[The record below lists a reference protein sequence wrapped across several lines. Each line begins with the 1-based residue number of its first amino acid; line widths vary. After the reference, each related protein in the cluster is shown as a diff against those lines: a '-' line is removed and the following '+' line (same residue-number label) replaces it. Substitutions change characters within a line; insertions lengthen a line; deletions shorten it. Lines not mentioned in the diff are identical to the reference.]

1 MRDRA
6 RAASPREL
14 LSVPWLAG
22 LTPAERQQASSG
34 LLVVEVMPGEA
45 LCRSGRAASYWFG
58 VLEGLLR
65 HSEPGDTGRPMRF
78 GGVAPGGWCCE
89 DTLLQRAPYRSD
101 VRALRRSVVAALP
114 LEDFHALLGSS
125 LGFNQ
130 YLLLQLHER
139 LGQVDTLRDMERRS
153 DPDLRVARHLA
164 ALSHPRLHPGVGD
177 LLRITQQELGQ
188 LVGLSRQR
196 VNEALGRLETEHLIR
211 VAYGGV
217 QVLNAGRLQ
226 QFGSPA
232 SAGPTASMSAS
243 AETETAAAAAA
254 SSSQEP
260 LTPRTAS
267 APAAAADTP

>member
-1 MRDRA
+1 MSLPATSLSLETRPEPPHAPRPSVRERA

-14 LSVPWLAG
+14 AAIPWLAG
-22 LTPAERQQASSG
+22 LTATERQQATSG
-34 LLVVEVMPGEA
+34 LLVVEVMPGEPV
-45 LCRSGRAASYWFG
+45 CRSGRAASYWFG
-58 VLEGLLR
+58 VIEGLLR
-65 HSEPGDTGRPMRF
+65 HSEPGDAGRPTGF

-89 DTLLQRAPYRSD
+89 DTVLQRAPYRWD
-101 VRALRRSVVAALP
+101 LRALRRSVVAALP
-114 LEDFHALLGSS
+114 LEDFHALLEGS

-139 LGQVDTLRDMERRS
+139 LGQVATLREMERRS

-177 LLRITQQELGQ
+177 LLRITQQELGY

-196 VNEALGRLETEHLIR
+196 VNEALGRLEAERLIK

-217 QVLNAGRLQ
+217 QVLEAARLQ
-226 QFGSPA
+226 QFGN
-232 SAGPTASMSAS
+232 
-243 AETETAAAAAA
+243 AAAEAR
-254 SSSQEP
+254 

-267 APAAAADTP
+267 APAAAAGTP

>member
-1 MRDRA
+1 MSLPATSLSLETRPEPPRAVRASVRDRA
-6 RAASPREL
+6 RAALPREL
-14 LSVPWLAG
+14 SAVPWLSG
-22 LTPAERQQASSG
+22 LTPAERQQVSNG
-34 LLVVEVMPGEA
+34 MLVVEVMPGEA

-65 HSEPGDTGRPMRF
+65 HSDPADKGKPTGF

-89 DTLLQRAPYRSD
+89 DTLLQRAPYRCD

-114 LEDFHALLGSS
+114 VEDFHALLGSS

-130 YLLLQLHER
+130 YLLFQLHER
-139 LGQVDTLRDMERRS
+139 LGQVATLRDLERRS

-164 ALSHPRLHPGVGD
+164 ALSHPRLHPGVGE

-196 VNEALGRLETEHLIR
+196 VNEALGRLETERLIK

-217 QVLNAGRLQ
+217 QVLDAAGLQ
-226 QFGSPA
+226 QFGSPSVQA
-232 SAGPTASMSAS
+232 
-243 AETETAAAAAA
+243 
-254 SSSQEP
+254 P
-260 LTPRTAS
+260 LTLRTAS
-267 APAAAADTP
+267 APVAAADTP